1 MGETVISTE
10 GLTRRFGEK
19 VAVDHLTFEVRTG
32 EVFGY
37 LGHNGAGKTTTVRL
51 LNGVLGP
58 NGGQATV
65 LGLSPVDEGARLR
78 LRTGVLTETPSFDER
93 LTARENLR
101 FFAELYD
108 VPEAEVGRRVEAIL
122 ATFDLADRGNDKVGA
137 YSKGMKQRLALAR
150 TMVHRPDI
158 LFLDE
163 PTAALDPVAARQVH
177 EIISRTSRQEGRT
190 VFLCTHN
197 LMEAQQLCDRVAVLE
212 HGRIV
217 ALGTPAELGRQFA
230 HGSGLEIEVAGEHV
244 ELALTTLRSLD
255 GKHDA
260 KAEGALITVQGVG
273 REEIPTVVSRLAT
286 VGVRVYRVAPG
297 EASLEDVYFAIH
309 AREGGGR

>member
-1 MGETVISTE
+1 MGETVISAE

-19 VAVDHLTFEVRTG
+19 VAVDHLTFEVLAG

-58 NGGQATV
+58 NGGKAMV

-108 VPEAEVGRRVEAIL
+108 VPPAEVGRRVEDIL
-122 ATFDLADRGNDKVGA
+122 ATFDLGDRGNDKVGA

-197 LMEAQQLCDRVAVLE
+197 LLEAQQLCDRVAVLE

-230 HGSGLEIEVAGEHV
+230 HDIGLEIEVAKEDMG
-244 ELALTTLRSLD
+244 LALTTLQSMD

-273 REEIPTVVSRLAT
+273 REGIPAVVSGLAT
-286 VGVRVYRVAPG
+286 AGVRVYRVAPG

-309 AREGGGR
+309 AREGGAG